1 MKRVKWF
8 GAVIIAVGLAVALVS
23 CGGGGG
29 GGGGGGSSSGG
40 TTASASGSYSGSFS
54 VNGGSYNTLNMNNG
68 SFILAAN
75 SGSDLTGTYAAAPG
89 AMADATYLLTYSVG
103 SFTVAITIN
112 VNTVTF
118 SKGSGTLNA
127 SGTGSQFAA
136 SGWWKGTGNSP
147 QNNNRPF
154 VQYIHVCKIG
164 NSTTVRYA
172 FIDNNDY
179 TDDYTVP
186 VTLSGSTMSYNTN
199 NMTVNYR
206 KPGLPP
212 IVHYQ
217 ASFNFAVNGST
228 LTVSNLNI
236 VGSNDHYFDNG
247 QRTMTYTRIFNNRP
261 VHP

>member
-40 TTASASGSYSGSFS
+40 TTAAASGSYSGSFS
-54 VNGGSYNTLNMNNG
+54 VNGASYNSLTMENG
-68 SFILAAN
+68 SFNLASN
-75 SGSDLTGTYAAAPG
+75 TGSDITGTYAAASG

-103 SFTVAITIN
+103 SFTVAITSN
-112 VNTVTF
+112 GNTVTF

-127 SGTGSQFAA
+127 SGTGSGLALA
-136 SGWWKGTGNSP
+136 GWWKGTGNSP

-154 VQYIHVCKIG
+154 IQYVHVS
-164 NSTTVRYA
+164 STHVRYV
-172 FIDNNDY
+172 FFDNGRL
-179 TDDYTVP
+179 TDDYYVP
-186 VTLSGSTMSYNTN
+186 ITLSGNTISYDLHNASP
-199 NMTVNYR
+199 VPAIPYS
-206 KPGLPP
+206 
-212 IVHYQ
+212 

-236 VGSNDHYFDNG
+236 VGSSDHYFDNG
-247 QRTMTYTRIFNNRP
+247 QTTMNYTRIYTR
-261 VHP
+261 

>member
-29 GGGGGGSSSGG
+29 GGGGGSSSGG

-54 VNGGSYNTLNMNNG
+54 VNGASYNSLTMENG
-68 SFILAAN
+68 SFNLASN
-75 SGSDLTGTYAAAPG
+75 TGSDITGTYAAASG

-103 SFTVAITIN
+103 SFTVAITSN
-112 VNTVTF
+112 GNTVTF

-127 SGTGSQFAA
+127 SGTGSGLALA
-136 SGWWKGTGNSP
+136 GWWKGTGNSP

-154 VQYIHVCKIG
+154 IQYVHVS
-164 NSTTVRYA
+164 STHVRYV
-172 FIDNNDY
+172 FFDNGRL
-179 TDDYTVP
+179 TDDYYVP
-186 VTLSGSTMSYNTN
+186 ITLSGNTISYDLHNASP
-199 NMTVNYR
+199 VPAIPYS
-206 KPGLPP
+206 
-212 IVHYQ
+212 

-247 QRTMTYTRIFNNRP
+247 RTTMTYTRIFNNRP

>member
-1 MKRVKWF
+1 MKKVKMV

-54 VNGGSYNTLNMNNG
+54 VNGASYNSLTMENG
-68 SFILAAN
+68 SFNLASN
-75 SGSDLTGTYAAAPG
+75 TGNDITGTYAAASG

-103 SFTVAITIN
+103 SFTVAITSN
-112 VNTVTF
+112 GNTVTF

-127 SGTGSQFAA
+127 SGTGSGLALA
-136 SGWWKGTGNSP
+136 GWWKGTGNSP

-154 VQYIHVCKIG
+154 IQYVHVS
-164 NSTTVRYA
+164 STHVRYI
-172 FIDNNDY
+172 FFDNGRL
-179 TDDYTVP
+179 TDDYYVP
-186 VTLSGSTMSYNTN
+186 ITLSGNTISYDLHNASP
-199 NMTVNYR
+199 VPAIPYS
-206 KPGLPP
+206 
-212 IVHYQ
+212 

-236 VGSNDHYFDNG
+236 VGSSDHYFDNG
-247 QRTMTYTRIFNNRP
+247 QTTMNYTRIYGLVRKT
-261 VHP
+261 V

>member
-1 MKRVKWF
+1 MKKVKMV

-54 VNGGSYNTLNMNNG
+54 VNGASYNSLTMENG
-68 SFILAAN
+68 SFNLASN
-75 SGSDLTGTYAAAPG
+75 TGNDITGTYAAASG

-103 SFTVAITIN
+103 SFTVAITSN
-112 VNTVTF
+112 GNTVTF

-127 SGTGSQFAA
+127 SGTGSGLALA
-136 SGWWKGTGNSP
+136 GWWKGTGNSP

-154 VQYIHVCKIG
+154 IQYVHVS
-164 NSTTVRYA
+164 STHVRYI
-172 FIDNNDY
+172 FFDNGRL
-179 TDDYTVP
+179 TDDYYVP
-186 VTLSGSTMSYNTN
+186 ITLSGNTISYDLHNASP
-199 NMTVNYR
+199 VPAIPYS
-206 KPGLPP
+206 
-212 IVHYQ
+212 

-236 VGSNDHYFDNG
+236 VGSSDHYFDNG
-247 QRTMTYTRIFNNRP
+247 QTTMNYTRIYTR
-261 VHP
+261 

>member
-8 GAVIIAVGLAVALVS
+8 GAVLIAVGLAVALVS

-54 VNGGSYNTLNMNNG
+54 VNGASYNSLTMENG
-68 SFILAAN
+68 SFNLASN
-75 SGSDLTGTYAAAPG
+75 TGSDITGTYAAASG

-103 SFTVAITIN
+103 SFTVAITSN
-112 VNTVTF
+112 GNTVTF

-127 SGTGSQFAA
+127 SGTGSGLALA
-136 SGWWKGTGNSP
+136 GWWKGTGNSP

-154 VQYIHVCKIG
+154 IQYVHVS
-164 NSTTVRYA
+164 STHVRYV
-172 FIDNNDY
+172 FFDNGRL
-179 TDDYTVP
+179 TDDYYVP
-186 VTLSGSTMSYNTN
+186 ITLSGNTISYDLHNASP
-199 NMTVNYR
+199 VPAIPYS
-206 KPGLPP
+206 
-212 IVHYQ
+212 

-236 VGSNDHYFDNG
+236 VGSSDHYFDNG
-247 QRTMTYTRIFNNRP
+247 QTTMNYTWIYTR
-261 VHP
+261 

>member
-29 GGGGGGSSSGG
+29 GGGGGSSSGG

-54 VNGGSYNTLNMNNG
+54 VNGASYNSLTMENG
-68 SFILAAN
+68 SFNLASN
-75 SGSDLTGTYAAAPG
+75 TGSDITGTYAAASG

-103 SFTVAITIN
+103 SFTVAITSN
-112 VNTVTF
+112 GNTVTF

-127 SGTGSQFAA
+127 SGTGSGLALA
-136 SGWWKGTGNSP
+136 GWWKGTGNSP

-154 VQYIHVCKIG
+154 IQYVHVS
-164 NSTTVRYA
+164 STHVRYV
-172 FIDNNDY
+172 FFDNGRL
-179 TDDYTVP
+179 TDDYYVP
-186 VTLSGSTMSYNTN
+186 ITLSGNTISYDLHNASP
-199 NMTVNYR
+199 VPAIPYS
-206 KPGLPP
+206 
-212 IVHYQ
+212 

-247 QRTMTYTRIFNNRP
+247 QTTMNYTRIYTR
-261 VHP
+261 